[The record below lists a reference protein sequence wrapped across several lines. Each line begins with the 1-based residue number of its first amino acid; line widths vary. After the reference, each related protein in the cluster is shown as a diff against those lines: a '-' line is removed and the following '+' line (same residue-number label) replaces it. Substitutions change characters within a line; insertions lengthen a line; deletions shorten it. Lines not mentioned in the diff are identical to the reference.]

1 MHVHL
6 QKNQLLIIL
15 SQICYKD
22 INLLFIYKYLW
33 KGEDFMKIVAKA
45 KTTAKSYAKKK
56 NVANAGC
63 DHIKCKL
70 CEY

>member
-1 MHVHL
+1 MYHVR
-6 QKNQLLIIL
+6 K
-15 SQICYKD
+15 
-22 INLLFIYKYLW
+22 